1 MKTFFKVMLAIA
13 LSLAVSSLLASRV
26 NTSAVY
32 SEAVYIFFNMILY
45 HWWIYFPFVGIHF
58 ISFRCSKPHTWW
70 LSMVLGTLLAV
81 IITLGLVSSSDPI
94 INLSGE
100 ANKFMTAISF
110 GVGGSLYGLLY
121 YFWLDKP
128 PHTKLW

>member
-1 MKTFFKVMLAIA
+1 
-13 LSLAVSSLLASRV
+13 
-26 NTSAVY
+26 
-32 SEAVYIFFNMILY
+32 
-45 HWWIYFPFVGIHF
+45 
-58 ISFRCSKPHTWW
+58 
-70 LSMVLGTLLAV
+70 MVLGTLLAV